1 MIYAVIDT
9 NILVAALLSK
19 HDDSATVQVIEH
31 IFNSKITPIYSDEII
46 AEYRTVLKRK
56 KFKFPTEAQEHL
68 ISAIVKF
75 GIRVTTIDISVPLPD
90 EKDLPFYAAYSKQ
103 STYYLVTGN
112 KKHFPQEDF
121 IVSPREM
128 IDILKSEIAQNK

>member
-1 MIYAVIDT
+1 M
-9 NILVAALLSK
+9 
-19 HDDSATVQVIEH
+19 
-31 IFNSKITPIYSDEII
+31 
-46 AEYRTVLKRK
+46 
-56 KFKFPTEAQEHL
+56 
-68 ISAIVKF
+68 KF

-90 EKDLPFYAAYSKQ
+90 EKDLPFYAACSKQ

-128 IDILKSEIAQNK
+128 IDISKSENAQNK

>member
-31 IFNSKITPIYSDEII
+31 IFNGTITPIHSNQII
-46 AEYRTVLKRK
+46 DEYRTVLQRE
-56 KFKFPTEAQEHL
+56 KFKFPTEVQEHL
-68 ISAIVKF
+68 TSAIVKF
-75 GIRVTTIDISVPLPD
+75 GLRVTPEDVKISLPD
-90 EKDLPFYAAYSKQ
+90 EKDLPFYAAYTCK

-112 KKHFPQEDF
+112 KKHFPQEEF

-128 IDILKSEIAQNK
+128 IDILKLHNK